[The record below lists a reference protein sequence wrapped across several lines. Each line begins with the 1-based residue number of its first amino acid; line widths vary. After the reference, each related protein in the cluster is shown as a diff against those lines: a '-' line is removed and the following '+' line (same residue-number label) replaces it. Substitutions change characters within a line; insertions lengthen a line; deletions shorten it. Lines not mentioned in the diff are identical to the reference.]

1 MRFVKDKAKTVILI
15 VEDEGLIALHMM
27 EFLER
32 EGYQVLEPVSS
43 GEEAVERCGYHPR
56 PDLIMMD
63 VSLSGLIDGIM
74 ATNRIR
80 ERYQIPVI
88 ILTAHCDDKTGKMI
102 KDLVPEGYLV
112 KPSTPADILGTISLV
127 LQSYAKKDVA
137 KVLIVPYVDSPGL
150 AGQ

>member
-1 MRFVKDKAKTVILI
+1 MKDKSDTVILI

-32 EGYQVLEPVSS
+32 EGYRVLEPVSS
-43 GEEAVERCGYHPR
+43 GEEAVERCGDLPR
-56 PDLIMMD
+56 PDLILMD
-63 VSLSGLIDGIM
+63 VSLSGLIDGIV
-74 ATNRIR
+74 ATGRIR

-112 KPSTPADILGTISLV
+112 KPSTPEDILGTVSLV
-127 LQSYAKKDVA
+127 LQSYEKRDFA
-137 KVLIVPYVDSPGL
+137 KVLIVAYGDSNGL
-150 AGQ
+150 AGK

>member
-1 MRFVKDKAKTVILI
+1 MNTGTILI

-27 EFLER
+27 EFLVR

-43 GEEAVERCGYHPR
+43 GEEAVERCGDHPR

-63 VSLSGLIDGIM
+63 VSLSGLIDGIV

-112 KPSTPADILGTISLV
+112 KPSIPEDILGTISLV
-127 LQSYAKKDVA
+127 LQSYAQKDVA
-137 KVLIVPYVDSPGL
+137 KVLIVPYVDSNGL